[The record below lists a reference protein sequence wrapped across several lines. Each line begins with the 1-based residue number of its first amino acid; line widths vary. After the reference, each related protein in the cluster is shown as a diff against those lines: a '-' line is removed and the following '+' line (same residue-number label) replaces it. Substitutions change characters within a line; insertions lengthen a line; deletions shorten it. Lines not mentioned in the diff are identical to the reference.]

1 MKLSSLSTECLT
13 FYSLVIKSFKKGLCV
28 PLMPFIS
35 VSFLYTDYS
44 VAWNAYL
51 SSFILIIFTPSR
63 FNSGI
68 LFFREAFRILR
79 LSLDKVK

>member
-1 MKLSSLSTECLT
+1 
-13 FYSLVIKSFKKGLCV
+13 
-28 PLMPFIS
+28 MPFIS